1 MDVAQDDFA
10 KSHMEKF
17 FNKED
22 LFRMGKMMMVFVL
35 FLSLYFAMKFIN
47 EIKTFQT
54 VGVTP
59 SQAATIDVSGSG
71 DASVVPDIAT
81 ITFSVEA
88 QGKTVAVAQNLVS
101 IRINQAL
108 DFLKQSGIDTKDIQT
123 TNYNAYP
130 EYSNPCAPG
139 VACPMS
145 QSSQSSQSPQIISY
159 RASENVSVKI
169 RDTSVSGKIIDGLGA
184 VGITGISGPDFSVE
198 NPDAVQAQAKQKAID
213 DAKEKAEIL
222 AKQLGVH
229 LGKIVRFSGDAS
241 GGGIMPMM
249 YDAKSSMAGAAAPTS
264 VLPSGQNKYT
274 ANVTIT
280 YEIY

>member
-1 MDVAQDDFA
+1 
-10 KSHMEKF
+10 MEKF
-17 FNKED
+17 FNNED
-22 LFRMGKMMMVFVL
+22 MFRMGKMVMILVL
-35 FLSLYFAMKFIN
+35 FLSLYFGMKFIN
-47 EIKTFQT
+47 EVKTFQT

-59 SQAATIDVSGSG
+59 SQAATIDVSGEG
-71 DASVVPDIAT
+71 DASAVPDVAT

-130 EYSNPCAPG
+130 EYSNPCGPNM
-139 VACPMS
+139 VCP
-145 QSSQSSQSPQIISY
+145 QTSSQVAQIISY

-184 VGITGISGPDFSVE
+184 VGITGISGPDFSVD

-213 DAKEKAEIL
+213 DAKEKAELL

-229 LGKIVRFSGDAS
+229 LGKIVRFSGDV
-241 GGGIMPMM
+241 GGGIMPMA
-249 YDAKSSMAGAAAPTS
+249 YDMKAGAVGGAIAPTS
-264 VLPSGQNKYT
+264 ALPSGQNKYS

>member
-1 MDVAQDDFA
+1 MLLILIGQIVTLALILHFHD
-10 KSHMEKF
+10 
-17 FNKED
+17 
-22 LFRMGKMMMVFVL
+22 
-35 FLSLYFAMKFIN
+35 YFGMKFIN
-47 EIKTFQT
+47 EVKTFQT

-59 SQAATIDVSGSG
+59 SQAATIDVSGEG
-71 DASVVPDIAT
+71 DASAVPDVAT

-130 EYSNPCAPG
+130 EYSNPCGPNM
-139 VACPMS
+139 VCP
-145 QSSQSSQSPQIISY
+145 QTSSQVAQIISY